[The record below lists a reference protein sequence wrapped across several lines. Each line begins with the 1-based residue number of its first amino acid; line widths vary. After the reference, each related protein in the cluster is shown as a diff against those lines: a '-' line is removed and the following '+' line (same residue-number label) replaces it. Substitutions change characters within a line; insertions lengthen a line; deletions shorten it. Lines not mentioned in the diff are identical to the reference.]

1 MTLPLSKLIDVDDFD
16 APELAPYLQEID
28 ALESLRAGAGPAQR
42 VADSKQWQCAM
53 TLRALDSQR
62 VASPGHLIA
71 GIGAGTEATLFAL
84 ARRGALVFAIDR
96 YLERTAWSDVAPAG
110 MLIDPPQYSP
120 IDYPHGHV
128 IPVHSSALAL
138 NLPSNT
144 FDAVFSNGAIEHFG
158 SLANVSIAAQEIGRV
173 LKPGGVATIA
183 TEFRVDGPDDGRWFD
198 DDMMLF
204 TPELLQRHVVEAS
217 GLVQRDAL
225 VTAQS
230 DGTFESRRNLV
241 DFPDAARSLLALDE
255 KRAASPSLVV
265 YHDGFLFCPVV
276 LTLFKEGPSA
286 DAGTA
291 SDDRTRAQV
300 RRENAALAAALERF
314 QRTPDETGAAPGQHH
329 MLFGEVE
336 RLRTENDALRALY
349 DRSNAWKQWRALRPA
364 RFVYRRIKR
373 WRG

>member
-1 MTLPLSKLIDVDDFD
+1 MTLPLSKLIDADDFD
-16 APELAPYLQEID
+16 APELASYLREID
-28 ALESLRAGAGPAQR
+28 ALESLRSGSST
-42 VADSKQWQCAM
+42 ADRLADPKQWQAAM
-53 TLRALDSQR
+53 TLRALDAEG
-62 VASPGHLIA
+62 VASAGHLI
-71 GIGAGTEATLFAL
+71 GGVGAGTEATLFAL
-84 ARRGALVFAIDR
+84 AQRGAVVFAMDR

-110 MLIDPPQYSP
+110 MLIDPHQYSP

-128 IPVHSSALAL
+128 IALHSSALAL
-138 NLPSNT
+138 NVPSNT
-144 FDAVFSNGAIEHFG
+144 FDGVFCNGLIEHLG
-158 SLANVSIAAQEIGRV
+158 SLANVATAAKEIGRV

-204 TPELLQRHVVEAS
+204 TPELLERHVVQAS

-314 QRTPDETGAAPGQHH
+314 QRTSDGTGAAPDQHH
-329 MLFGEVE
+329 LLFGEVE

-364 RFVYRRIKR
+364 RFVYRRLKR